1 MIISI
6 FLAQQLECETEN
18 TDQELLRKES
28 PRMINE
34 DGPSQENQKHQLQ
47 HTVVIVNNDPEK
59 PSPPHQLYPF
69 QGRNQENLRR
79 GIVQPMQ
86 KDLSPEQDSLAKHD
100 NSQMML
106 PSKAPTFQVSSQKSL
121 LTRPIDSPR
130 PTTIN
135 VSNYGRFLSPYS
147 HINKPYTFETSLS
160 PARAPQYQ
168 LFNSSSK
175 APCTSQ
181 QSQNWMQQGKN
192 MNKNY
197 FEGAQNYVA
206 RTLFQ
211 PAHPPLYFMTRPLYT

>member
-18 TDQELLRKES
+18 TDQELLGKES

-59 PSPPHQLYPF
+59 PSPPHQLYF
-69 QGRNQENLRR
+69 SQGRNQENLRR

-147 HINKPYTFETSLS
+147 HINKPYTFQTSLS

-181 QSQNWMQQGKN
+181 QSQNWMQGKN

-197 FEGAQNYVA
+197 FEGAP
-206 RTLFQ
+206 LF
-211 PAHPPLYFMTRPLYT
+211 

>member
-59 PSPPHQLYPF
+59 LSPPHQLYF
-69 QGRNQENLRR
+69 SQGRNQENLRR